1 MDSVTRNRFLQQISH
16 WAQDYISKGRSPFR
30 KTEINPTI
38 ITSSGTQTPDLV
50 LWINQESFVA
60 GGFIIFPDDENFDMA
75 AAQACSLALG
85 IRYFATWTAQN
96 ISVWSV
102 DDQSLHSQILP
113 PKATD
118 DDQIDLF
125 EDSLIQLMD
134 EFRTLAVLGLCP
146 PEKLSFW
153 HLTNL
158 CIGAHNR
165 ALPLLSEHFRRN
177 PELHTKHL
185 PSFEVQA
192 QEKLSLSMARL
203 LTLLYF
209 DKIPYNLPP
218 EDLDHALGYLSSE
231 LTDQSL
237 SALKL
242 AKNEPTLDENS
253 AVLFHHLLRRLDQVS
268 IFNNSHRAIH
278 VLNQLLQHSSLC
290 LDSKDN
296 AECNDYNMLLF
307 CNTVPCNTEQL
318 IEVDQPANLAL
329 KHLLRKLMGCP
340 TGQHHYTDL
349 FQLQPLQHVDGLQQL
364 PLKIKACLS
373 NVTTPTTQQRNSFLT
388 HLRLVWP
395 SHTFEFHRSTP
406 TWVYQ
411 FCYLL
416 GIMKTDSHLCVQLPS
431 SMLSSPFSDIIIE
444 LLQEHFTLH
453 EISQRTSKVA
463 HLSLNKGSDNSVET
477 IFHGEVMRSI
487 AWSKLRQ
494 LDPEHLALALFLPDA
509 PYRLLQQNLIQFDP
523 VPKKHNDIGVEQFK
537 SSNLGQCYSHH
548 LQPKVDGAKHSKW
561 SPRMPLPSDAIL
573 AALENL
579 AIDNDPA
586 HLARIDEELER
597 LLDIEI
603 ASVNHSPT
611 VAAVPVSHR
620 EAKEDKKK
628 LSNKIIQLIQ
638 VRGVPEFP
646 THYMYEFY
654 LPELSH
660 YARQNSPWEISSEF
674 MGTYQLKN
682 QDNDTEIAASN
693 EFTAHAIVLA
703 SYGKAEINLPD
714 DRTICSTI
722 VTRYLDDL
730 DDIHTTIW
738 RECHAAL
745 HQSDTANRLVRKL
758 WKELGLP
765 PWNTIEKYLKRFNIN
780 E

>member
-1 MDSVTRNRFLQQISH
+1 MDSVTRNCFLQQISL

-30 KTEINPTI
+30 KTEISPTI
-38 ITSSGTQTPDLV
+38 ITSSGVQSPDLV
-50 LWINQESFVA
+50 LWINQDSFVA
-60 GGFIIFPDDENFDMA
+60 GGVVLFPDDETFDMA
-75 AAQACSLALG
+75 AAQACSQALG

-102 DDQSLHSQILP
+102 DDQSIHSQIQP
-113 PKATD
+113 PKTTD
-118 DDQIDLF
+118 NDRIDRF

-146 PEKLSFW
+146 PEQLSFW

-177 PELHTKHL
+177 PELHAKHL

-192 QEKLSLSMARL
+192 QEKLSMSMARL

-209 DKIPYNLPP
+209 EKIPYNLPP

-231 LTDQSL
+231 LAVQSL
-237 SALKL
+237 SDLKPVR
-242 AKNEPTLDENS
+242 NEPTLDENS

-290 LDSKDN
+290 LDTDN
-296 AECNDYNMLLF
+296 DAEAKDYNMLLF

-318 IEVDQPANLAL
+318 IEVDQPARLAL
-329 KHLLRKLMGCP
+329 KHLLRRLMDCP
-340 TGQHHYTDL
+340 TGQHHYTEL
-349 FQLQPLQHVDGLQQL
+349 FQLQPLQHADDPQQL

-373 NVTTPTTQQRNSFLT
+373 NVTTPATQQRNSFLT

-395 SHTFEFHRSTP
+395 NHTFEFRRSTP
-406 TWVYQ
+406 TWVYH
-411 FCYLL
+411 FCYIL
-416 GIMKTDSHLCVQLPS
+416 GIMKADSQLCIQLPS

-444 LLQEHFTLH
+444 LLQQHFTLH
-453 EISQRTSKVA
+453 EISQRTPQVV
-463 HLSLNKGSDNSVET
+463 HLSLSKGSNNSVDT
-477 IFHGEVMRSI
+477 RFNGEVLRSM

-494 LDPEHLALALFLPDA
+494 LEPEQLVLTLFLPEV
-509 PYRLLQQNLIQFDP
+509 PYRLLQQNLVRFDSKP
-523 VPKKHNDIGVEQFK
+523 TQHNETGVEQFK
-537 SSNLGQCYSHH
+537 NSSLGQCYNHH
-548 LQPKVDGAKHSKW
+548 LQPKVDRAKRSKW
-561 SPRMPLPSDAIL
+561 TPRIPLPSDAIL
-573 AALENL
+573 TALENL

-586 HLARIDEELER
+586 HLTRIDAELER

-611 VAAVPVSHR
+611 VAEIKVSHR
-620 EAKEDKKK
+620 EAKEDKKT
-628 LSNKIIQLIQ
+628 LANKIIQLIQ
-638 VRGVPEFP
+638 VKGVPEFP
-646 THYMYEFY
+646 THYLYEFY
-654 LPELSH
+654 LPQLSH
-660 YARQNSPWEISSEF
+660 YSRHDSPWEISSEF
-674 MGTYQLKN
+674 MGTYQLSN
-682 QDNDTEIAASN
+682 QRGDTEITATN
-693 EFTAHAIVLA
+693 EFTAHAIILT

-722 VTRYLDDL
+722 VTRYLTDL
-730 DDIHTTIW
+730 DEIHTIIW

-765 PWNTIEKYLKRFNIN
+765 PWNTIDKYLKRFNIN
-780 E
+780 D